1 VPRWDDITGELTS
14 GGGRASTARHENF
27 ERTRACLVVLSGA
40 SLGQMFHLDESSEVI
55 IGRSHHAH
63 IQLTDEGI
71 SRQHAS
77 VHMREDD
84 TEGTYWIQDLHSRNG
99 TFCNGR
105 RVSAQRLH
113 DGDKIQLGRGVMLR
127 FGFQDKFDEN
137 FQRLMQ
143 ESALRDGLTHAYN
156 KRYFSER
163 IESELR
169 FARRHGKP
177 LSLMLMDLDL
187 FKQVNDNYG
196 HLAGDHVLR
205 SFSMAIHR
213 SIRNEDVFARYGGE
227 EFAVISRSISL
238 EDTRRVAERLRAM
251 IQKLPIDMQ
260 GRRIPITVSIG
271 IAAVPE
277 LDTDLAAD
285 LVNAADRALY
295 RAKTHGRN
303 QVVVYEPGL
312 DERPLAEHDTEQPE
326 PHDADVT
333 ARDIQSYRG
342 GDDGSSQ
349 GGP

>member
-1 VPRWDDITGELTS
+1 VARWDDITGELTS
-14 GGGRASTARHENF
+14 AGARPSIARQENF
-27 ERTRACLVVLSGA
+27 DRTRPCLVVLSGA
-40 SLGQMFHLDESSEVI
+40 SMGQMFHLDVTAEVI

-77 VHMREDD
+77 VHLRADD
-84 TEGTYWIQDLHSRNG
+84 DGGYWIQDLHSRNG
-99 TFCNGR
+99 TYCNGR
-105 RVSAQRLH
+105 RIHAQRLR

-156 KRYFSER
+156 KRYFTER
-163 IESELR
+163 VESELR

-187 FKQVNDNYG
+187 FKQVNDG
-196 HLAGDHVLR
+196 HGHVAGDHVLR
-205 SFSMAIHR
+205 SFALAVHR

-238 EDTRRVAERLRAM
+238 DDTRRVAERLRTM
-251 IQKLPIDMQ
+251 VEKLVIDVQ
-260 GRRIPITVSIG
+260 GHRIGITVSIG

-277 LDTDLAAD
+277 LDTDAPAD

-295 RAKTHGRN
+295 WAKTHGRN
-303 QVVVYEPGL
+303 QVVVYHPDL
-312 DERPLAEHDTEQPE
+312 DERPYAEHDTEQPE
-326 PHDADVT
+326 SHDADVT
-333 ARDIQSYRG
+333 ARDVQSYRG
-342 GDDGSSQ
+342 NGEDT
-349 GGP
+349 P

>member
-1 VPRWDDITGELTS
+1 MPRWDDITGELTS
-14 GGGRASTARHENF
+14 TTARPNTSRRENF
-27 ERTRACLVVLSGA
+27 ERTRPCLVVLSGA
-40 SLGQMFHLDESSEVI
+40 SMGTMFHLDVTTEVI

-71 SRQHAS
+71 SRQHVS
-77 VHMREDD
+77 VHLREDD
-84 TEGTYWIQDLHSRNG
+84 DGNYWIQDLHSRNG

-105 RVSAQRLH
+105 RVQTQRLH

-156 KRYFSER
+156 KRYFTER
-163 IESELR
+163 VASELR
-169 FARRHGKP
+169 FARRHNKP
-177 LSLMLMDLDL
+177 LSLILMDLDL
-187 FKQVNDNYG
+187 FKQVNDRHG

-205 SFSMAIHR
+205 SFAMAIQR

-251 IQKLPIDMQ
+251 IEKLTIENQ
-260 GRRIPITVSIG
+260 GQRIAISVSIG
-271 IAAVPE
+271 IASLPE
-277 LDTDLAAD
+277 LDTDEPAD

-295 RAKTHGRN
+295 WAKTHGRN
-303 QVVVYEPGL
+303 QVAVYHPGL
-312 DERPLAEHDTEQPE
+312 DARPYAEHDTEQPE
-326 PHDADVT
+326 HHDADVT
-333 ARDIQSYRG
+333 ARDIQSYRPEADRTPN
-342 GDDGSSQ
+342 GDQ
-349 GGP
+349 